1 MTKKTE
7 KTETE
12 NKAPTPIAEVL
23 IATGMQLGSEQGLKL
38 GELVGHFEIAKIE
51 VYKRITDSALAA
63 EGSVIPDEISEPSE
77 GGDKEDAVVAFEAEV
92 EDTVEK

>member
-12 NKAPTPIAEVL
+12 DKAPLPIAEVL
-23 IATGMQLGSEQGLKL
+23 IATGMRLGSEQGLKL

-63 EGSVIPDEISEPSE
+63 EGSVTPDEISEPSE
-77 GGDKEDAVVAFEAEV
+77 GGDKEEPVVAFEAEV
-92 EDTVEK
+92 EDTA

>member
-63 EGSVIPDEISEPSE
+63 ASAFGPRTNEFHSSLGLTLGILLPSVGTDR
-77 GGDKEDAVVAFEAEV
+77 
-92 EDTVEK
+92 